1 MKRKGSSGHG
11 RKKFVLAGVAIA
23 SIVLLGV
30 VLGYQNNS
38 ISGSPNTADTP
49 NDFGTVESRL
59 ALSSLL
65 SAGSHL
71 RGDPTSPVTIIE
83 FGDFQCPNCARFARN
98 TEPQLEKEY
107 FDTGRANMVFKHV
120 PIRGPDSVTAS
131 IAAQCAGDQGKF
143 WEFHDL
149 LYDNQQAENSGWAS
163 AGNMKEFASE
173 LGLDRNEFDSC
184 LDNKKYESLVQNDF
198 TFARG
203 IGVSGTPSFVIVKS
217 DGSEPEGIIGAQPF
231 SSFKAVLDRKIG

>member
-1 MKRKGSSGHG
+1 M
-11 RKKFVLAGVAIA
+11 AIA